1 MALSRM
7 ASIHNQAAASSK
19 NIVGPFFPCLFNLM
33 GYFGL
38 YLIHFIT
45 NSYHKSHKL
54 LLQIETAGTEAS
66 LCFAALHTTS
76 AICILEFS

>member
-7 ASIHNQAAASSK
+7 ASIHNQAASN
-19 NIVGPFFPCLFNLM
+19 NIVGLFNLM